1 MYEPLVILERI
12 NIMKKTLIPILSDQL
27 TESLS
32 SLEVSE
38 KNDSVVL
45 LMELDEVLSNVPHH
59 RKKIIFLISAMRH
72 FAKQLK
78 MNGWQVDYIALN
90 DANNS
95 GNLIEE
101 ISKAVSR
108 HCVDQVRICEPS
120 DWKTFS
126 TLKELQKN
134 NLLNI
139 SFTPDSRFL
148 ASHSE
153 FEEWAEGRKQYR
165 MEYFYREMRRKTNIL
180 MEQDKPVGGKWNFDK
195 DNRKPPGKGLIVPSP
210 INFLPDKVTLKVI
223 ALVQQIYPDR
233 IGDTESFFYAV
244 TREDALRSLNYF
256 IENLLPRFGDYQDAL
271 MTEQPFL
278 FHSLLSPYINIG
290 LLQPLEV
297 CLAVE
302 QAYYSGKAPL
312 NSVEGYIRQIIG
324 WREYVRGIYWLKMP
338 SYLEENALQASQK
351 LPDFYWTGDTDM
363 HCLSQSINQT
373 LEHSYAHHIQRLM
386 ITGNFAL
393 LIGVNPIELHKWYLA
408 VYIDAFEWVELPNT
422 LGMSQFS
429 DGGLL
434 GSKPYASSGAYINR
448 MSNYCSSCKFN
459 VKEKL
464 GKNACPF
471 NSLYWGFISKNK
483 EYLRGNPRM
492 SMPYRNLEKMDKKL
506 SSSLIN
512 KADNFVSMIEPAKS
526 YR

>member
-1 MYEPLVILERI
+1 
-12 NIMKKTLIPILSDQL
+12 
-27 TESLS
+27 
-32 SLEVSE
+32 
-38 KNDSVVL
+38 
-45 LMELDEVLSNVPHH
+45 
-59 RKKIIFLISAMRH
+59 MRH
-72 FAKQLK
+72 FAKQLEL
-78 MNGWQVDYIALN
+78 NGWQVDYVALN
-90 DANNS
+90 DENNS

-101 ISKAVSR
+101 ISKAISR

-120 DWKTFS
+120 DWKTFN

-134 NLLNI
+134 NLFNT
-139 SFTPDSRFL
+139 SFTADKRFL

-153 FEEWAEGRKQYR
+153 FEEWAGGRKQFR

-195 DNRKPPGKGLIVPSP
+195 DNRKPPVKGLSVPSS
-210 INFLPDKVTLKVI
+210 INFLPDRDTLEVI
-223 ALVQQIYPDR
+223 SLIEQMYPDR
-233 IGDTESFFYAV
+233 IGDIGNFFYAV
-244 TREDALRSLNYF
+244 TREDALKSLNYF
-256 IENLLPRFGDYQDAL
+256 IDNLLPKFGDYQDAL
-271 MTEQPFL
+271 MTNQPFL

-302 QAYYSGKAPL
+302 QAYYNDKAPL
-312 NSVEGYIRQIIG
+312 NAVEGYIRQIIG

-338 SYLEENALQASQK
+338 SYLEENALQASQE

-363 HCLSQSINQT
+363 HCLSEAIKQT

-448 MSNYCSSCKFN
+448 MSNYCPSCKFN

-464 GKNACPF
+464 GKDACPF
-471 NSLYWGFISKNK
+471 NSLYWNFISKNK

-506 SSSLIN
+506 ASSLIN
-512 KADNFVSMIEPAKS
+512 QADNFVSMIEPAKT